1 MSLYVICERNCSH
14 SIYSVLR
21 IQTGDNVGWGQEY
34 WVSGLGC
41 RCDGVDWTWWGSG
54 EVKKEEKK
62 MGGKKKR
69 KQDVASIW
77 HNLVISQA
85 NKMKFTWWMQ
95 KERKPHHS
103 TSIRKDGSYVV
114 GDKHARW
121 TVNEYRLGVDRP
133 TKNKKKDRQEMDKRL
148 HNAHC
153 YRQLWDFAAQRLK
166 CVFTA
171 WKTCT
176 DFM

>member
-1 MSLYVICERNCSH
+1 MFYIFK
-14 SIYSVLR
+14 
-21 IQTGDNVGWGQEY
+21 QEIT
-34 WVSGLGC
+34 WAGNKSTGC
-41 RCDGVDWTWWGSG
+41 RGWCADVMGWTELG
-54 EVKKEEKK
+54 EGAEKWEK
-62 MGGKKKR
+62 NERKKKKR
-69 KQDVASIW
+69 DGGKRRIRREKRDAASIW
-77 HNLVISQA
+77 HNSVISQA

-95 KERKPHHS
+95 KVRKPHHS

-121 TVNEYRLGVDRP
+121 SVNEHRLGVDRP
-133 TKNKKKDRQEMDKRL
+133 TKNKQKDRQETDKRL

-171 WKTCT
+171 
-176 DFM
+176 